1 MEQEE
6 RGEFSGRF
14 WPWRSFSVGQG
25 THNSIFSLVAS
36 IMRSMRGVQEA
47 TRVVW
52 TTLLPVEDVEKRVNE
67 GRRGGGSGGRR
78 TRRTLS
84 APSRFIITPFRFFS
98 LSPSRDRP
106 TDWCTRM
113 EKERKRRDA
122 PDSVDSFRS
131 RRGEDWI
138 GSKENY
144 FGLFESYLKVS

>member
-113 EKERKRRDA
+113 EKEREETFPIPWIRFDREEEKIGLARKRIISD
-122 PDSVDSFRS
+122 
-131 RRGEDWI
+131 
-138 GSKENY
+138 
-144 FGLFESYLKVS
+144 YLKVT

>member
-52 TTLLPVEDVEKRVNE
+52 TTLLLVEDVEKRVNE

-113 EKERKRRDA
+113 EKEREETLPIPWIRFDREEEKIGLARKRIISD
-122 PDSVDSFRS
+122 
-131 RRGEDWI
+131 
-138 GSKENY
+138 
-144 FGLFESYLKVS
+144 YLKVS